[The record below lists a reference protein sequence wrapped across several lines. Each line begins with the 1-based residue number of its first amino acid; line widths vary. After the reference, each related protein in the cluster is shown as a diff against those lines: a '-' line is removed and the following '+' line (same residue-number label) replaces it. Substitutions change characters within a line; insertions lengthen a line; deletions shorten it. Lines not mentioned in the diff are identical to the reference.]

1 MQPDS
6 HWSMSTQKT
15 PVGRIWLIA
24 KGAKLWGAALEPRWA
39 QQSQRILT
47 TYRGLV
53 SPGHITDENPPILT
67 LAGRAL
73 DDYFAG
79 NLDALLKIP
88 FCLEGTELQK
98 KVWRTVRRIRPG
110 RTKTYGAL
118 SKQVKREGAYRAI
131 GAANGR
137 NPLALFIPCHRVVS
151 STNSLQGYSAGLRV
165 KSYLLKHE
173 GLPNDGVRLTP

>member
-1 MQPDS
+1 MRPDPR
-6 HWSMSTQKT
+6 WSMSVQKT

-24 KGAKLWGAALEPRWA
+24 KGSKLWGAALEPRWA
-39 QQSQRILT
+39 QQSQRMLT

-53 SPGHITDENPPILT
+53 RPGHISDENPSILS

-79 NLDALLKIP
+79 NLDALLRVP
-88 FCLEGTELQK
+88 SCLEGTALQK
-98 KVWRTVRRIRPG
+98 KVWRVVRKIPPG
-110 RTKTYGAL
+110 STKTYGMI

-151 STNSLQGYSAGLRV
+151 SSNSLQGYSAGLMV

-173 GLPNDGVRLTP
+173 GLPNDGVRLTI